1 MKVPPR
7 RFHQH
12 RRRTK
17 DPHRVFLLSK
27 SWIKRSSKLRLEKR
41 WMKRACMRNG
51 GSFPIA
57 LLMIVTW
64 SRHEPGRAR
73 QRLTWKN
80 VNDCAPIILRF
91 TIGCAPKQAPRN
103 LRTTSTRTKR
113 SIWRC
118 WHKTAFAPR
127 LLLLLLP
134 RQENGRNRAGLL
146 RRNLN
151 CERQNRLCRNSRRR
165 RDEIS
170 SVAIQIWGAH
180 APSRAVVGASPT
192 TFLD

>member
-1 MKVPPR
+1 M
-7 RFHQH
+7 
-12 RRRTK
+12 T
-17 DPHRVFLLSK
+17 
-27 SWIKRSSKLRLEKR
+27 WIKRSSKVHLEKR
-41 WMKRACMRNG
+41 RTKRAFMRNG

-57 LLMIVTW
+57 LSTIQTWW
-64 SRHEPGRAR
+64 SRGPKQAG
-73 QRLTWKN
+73 QRRTYKSAT
-80 VNDCAPIILRF
+80 DCVPITRCF
-91 TIGCAPKQAPRN
+91 TIGCARKQVPRN

-127 LLLLLLP
+127 LLLLLAP

-180 APSRAVVGASPT
+180 APSRALPG
-192 TFLD
+192 